1 MSHLSIGKDMK
12 TIMVELEVEVFSASR
27 MKKAQGLI
35 TSQFRLRTLALQ
47 GFILHGI
54 INSKSMT
61 LKLLACIIESVNIAD
76 L

>member
-12 TIMVELEVEVFSASR
+12 TIMVELEVEVFSAFR
-27 MKKAQGLI
+27 MKKA
-35 TSQFRLRTLALQ
+35 QFRLRTLALQ